1 MSAKSSNILRMSF
14 AMIGWLSV
22 ALQLYLSIQLAVA
35 NGKTVLTGAIIFISF
50 FTILT
55 NILVCLVL
63 SYSSTTSKPVS
74 WLGKF
79 FSNPLVASGVAVSI
93 AMVGIIYHLLLRK
106 IWNPQGF
113 QLIADV
119 SLHYLMPT
127 LFIIYWAL
135 FVNKAGL
142 RWLHCIIWCVY
153 PIAYL
158 CYSLVRGK
166 ITGSYPY
173 PFIDVITIGYQQAL
187 INSAGLL
194 VCFVL
199 LGLVFVAIGKLI
211 HKIHQK
217 VSSWKNNG
225 FG

>member
-1 MSAKSSNILRMSF
+1 MSISAKSSNILRICF
-14 AMIGWLSV
+14 AIIGWLSV
-22 ALQLYLSIQLAVA
+22 VLQLYLSIQLAMA
-35 NGKTVLTGAIIFISF
+35 NGKTILTGAIVFISF

-63 SYSSTTSKPVS
+63 SYSSTTSKPAS
-74 WLGKF
+74 WLAKF

-113 QLIADV
+113 QLIADM

-142 RWLHCIIWCVY
+142 RWLHCIVWCAY
-153 PIAYL
+153 PITYL
-158 CYSLVRGK
+158 CYSLMRGK

-173 PFIDVITIGYQQAL
+173 PFIDVGIIGYQQAL

-194 VCFVL
+194 VCFIL
-199 LGLVFVAIGKLI
+199 LGLVFVASGKLI
-211 HKIHQK
+211 CKIYFKAH
-217 VSSWKNNG
+217 
-225 FG
+225 

>member
-1 MSAKSSNILRMSF
+1 MNISINSSNTLRISF
-14 AMIGWLSV
+14 AIIGWLSL
-22 ALQLYLSIQLAVA
+22 ALQLYLSINLAMA
-35 NGKTVLTGAIIFISF
+35 NGKTIFTGLNIFLSF

-63 SYSSTTSKPVS
+63 SYSSPVSKPIS
-74 WLGKF
+74 RFAKF
-79 FSNPLVASGVAVSI
+79 FSQPLVASGVAANI

-106 IWNPQGF
+106 IWNPQGL
-113 QLIADV
+113 QLIADM

-142 RWLHCIIWCVY
+142 RWLHSIVWCIY
-153 PIAYL
+153 PMAYL
-158 CYSLVRGK
+158 GYSLVRGK
-166 ITGSYPY
+166 ISGSYPY
-173 PFIDVITIGYQQAL
+173 PFIDVGTIGYQQAL
-187 INSAGLL
+187 LNSAGLL

-211 HKIHQK
+211 HRAHLKA
-217 VSSWKNNG
+217 ST
-225 FG
+225 

>member
-1 MSAKSSNILRMSF
+1 MKTLVNSRNVLRISL
-14 AMIGWLSV
+14 AVVGWLSV
-22 ALQLYLSIQLAVA
+22 FLQLYLSIQLATT
-35 NGKTVLTGAIIFISF
+35 NGKTLFTGIIIFISF

-63 SYSSTTSKPVS
+63 SFSSSTSKKSVS
-74 WLGKF
+74 NLTKF
-79 FSNPLVASGVAVSI
+79 FSNPLVASAVAVSI

-106 IWNPQGF
+106 IWNPQGA
-113 QLIADV
+113 QLVADM

-142 RWLHCIIWCVY
+142 RWVYAIIWCAY

-158 CYSLVRGK
+158 CYSLIRGK
-166 ITGSYPY
+166 MTGSYPY
-173 PFIDVITIGYQQAL
+173 PFIDISTIGFQQAF

-194 VCFVL
+194 LCFVL
-199 LGLVFVAIGKLI
+199 LGLVFIAIGKLI
-211 HKIHQK
+211 HRSFLKESI
-217 VSSWKNNG
+217 
-225 FG
+225 